1 MPQPNTVQTWLYDH
15 DVATEFRFGV
25 GVTRAGS
32 RTKLEDSARRAE
44 ALGFDVLH
52 VPDHLGGPAPF
63 PVLTA
68 IATATST
75 LRVGT
80 FVINSAFYRPALL
93 ARDVGA
99 LHDLSDGRF
108 ELGLGTGYVKEEF
121 DAAGIPYPSARER
134 VDHLKATTEYMGE
147 HLPDVPV
154 MIAGNGDR
162 VLRIAARNADIIGL
176 TGGDRAATPDE
187 DPLADRISFVRDAA
201 GDRFEEL
208 ELNIA
213 ITAMPVDDSGHP
225 DLTIPRI
232 SLPGLSDEE
241 LLRHPGVLS
250 GSTEEIAERIRGYR
264 DVYGI
269 SYIIVQMR
277 HAEAFGKV
285 IELLR
290 QSHRYSPD
298 STAHITTQ

>member
-1 MPQPNTVQTWLYDH
+1 MPVVIRIQTCAYHH
-15 DVATEFRFGV
+15 DVATGLRFGV
-25 GVTRAGS
+25 GVTRANS
-32 RTKLEDSARRAE
+32 RSKLEQSARRAE
-44 ALGFDVLH
+44 DLGFDVLH

-68 IATATST
+68 VAMATST

-93 ARDVGA
+93 ARDVAA
-99 LHDLSDGRF
+99 LHDVSEGRF
-108 ELGLGTGYVKEEF
+108 ELGLGTGYAKEEF
-121 DAAGIPYPSARER
+121 EAAGIAYPSAGER
-134 VDHLKATTEYMGE
+134 VDHLKLTTEYMAE
-147 HLPDVPV
+147 HLPDVPI

-162 VLRIAARNADIIGL
+162 VLRIAARSADIIGL
-176 TGGDRAATPDE
+176 TGGDRAASAEE
-187 DPLADRISFVRDAA
+187 DPLADRIEFVREAA
-201 GDRFEEL
+201 GDRFEDL

-213 ITAMPVDDSGHP
+213 ITAMPVDGSGRP

-250 GSTEEIAERIRGYR
+250 GSVDEIAERIRGYR

-269 SYIIVQMR
+269 GYVIVQMR
-277 HAEAFGKV
+277 HAEAFAAV
-285 IELLR
+285 IELL
-290 QSHRYSPD
+290 
-298 STAHITTQ
+298 A

>member
-1 MPQPNTVQTWLYDH
+1 M
-15 DVATEFRFGV
+15 AKEFRFGV
-25 GVTRAGS
+25 GVTRAKS
-32 RTKLEDSARRAE
+32 RNAIEDAARRAE

-63 PVLTA
+63 PVMTA
-68 IATATST
+68 VATATST

-80 FVINSAFYRPALL
+80 FVINAAFYRPALL

-99 LHDLSDGRF
+99 LHDLSGGRF

-121 DAAGIPYPSARER
+121 DAAGIPFPSAGER
-134 VDHLKATTEYMGE
+134 VDHLRATTEYMAE
-147 HLPDVPV
+147 HLAAVPI

-162 VLRIAARNADIIGL
+162 VLRIAARSADIIGL
-176 TGGDRAATPDE
+176 TGGDRAASGDE
-187 DPLADRISFVRDAA
+187 DPLADRIAFVRNAA
-201 GDRFEEL
+201 GARFDEL

-213 ITAMPVDDSGHP
+213 ITAMPVDGSGQP

-232 SLPGLSDEE
+232 SLPGLSDDE

-250 GSTEEIAERIRGYR
+250 GSAGDIADRIRNYR

-269 SYIIVQMR
+269 SYVIVQMR

-290 QSHRYSPD
+290 
-298 STAHITTQ
+298 

>member
-1 MPQPNTVQTWLYDH
+1 MPVPIPIQTSTYDH
-15 DVATEFRFGV
+15 KMANAFRFGV
-25 GVTRAGS
+25 GVTRGTS
-32 RTKLEDSARRAE
+32 RTRLEEAARRAE
-44 ALGFDVLH
+44 ELGFDVLH

-63 PVLTA
+63 PVMTT
-68 IATATST
+68 IAMATST

-93 ARDVGA
+93 ARDVAA
-99 LHDLSDGRF
+99 LHDLSGGRF

-121 DAAGIPYPSARER
+121 DAAGIPFPSAGER
-134 VDHLKATTEYMGE
+134 VDHLKFTAEYMGE
-147 HLPDVPV
+147 HLPDVPI

-162 VLRIAARNADIIGL
+162 VLRIAARSADIIGL
-176 TGGDRAATPDE
+176 TGGDRAATAQE
-187 DPLADRISFVRDAA
+187 DPLADRIAFVRDAA
-201 GDRFEEL
+201 GDRFDEL
-208 ELNIA
+208 ELNVA
-213 ITAMPVDDSGHP
+213 ITAMPVDDSGRP

-269 SYIIVQMR
+269 SYLIVQMR

-285 IELLR
+285 ISLL
-290 QSHRYSPD
+290 
-298 STAHITTQ
+298 

>member
-1 MPQPNTVQTWLYDH
+1 MAKN
-15 DVATEFRFGV
+15 FRFGV
-25 GVTRAGS
+25 GVTRTGS
-32 RTKLEDSARRAE
+32 RTQVAESARRAE
-44 ALGFDVLH
+44 GLGYDVLH

-68 IATATST
+68 VATATST

-80 FVINSAFYRPALL
+80 FVINAAFYRPALL
-93 ARDVGA
+93 ARDVAA
-99 LHDLSDGRF
+99 LRDVSDGRF

-121 DAAGIPYPSARER
+121 DAAGIPFPSARER
-134 VDHLKATTEYMGE
+134 VDHLKLTTEYMAT

-162 VLRIAARNADIIGL
+162 VLRIAARSAHIVGL
-176 TGGDRAATPDE
+176 TGGDRAASADA
-187 DPLADRISFVRDAA
+187 DPLAERIAFVREAA
-201 GDRFEEL
+201 GARFDGL
-208 ELNIA
+208 ELNLA
-213 ITAMPVDDSGHP
+213 ITAMPVDGSGRP

-269 SYIIVQMR
+269 SYLIVQMR
-277 HAEAFGKV
+277 HAEAFAKV
-285 IELLR
+285 IEVLR
-290 QSHRYSPD
+290 
-298 STAHITTQ
+298 

>member
-1 MPQPNTVQTWLYDH
+1 MPQPNTVQTWPYDH
-15 DVATEFRFGV
+15 DVATQFRFGV
-25 GVTRAGS
+25 GVTRASS

-63 PVLTA
+63 PVMTA
-68 IATATST
+68 IAMATST

-121 DAAGIPYPSARER
+121 DAAGIPYPSAGER
-134 VDHLKATTEYMGE
+134 VNHLKATTEYMAE
-147 HLPDVPV
+147 HLPDVPI

-162 VLRIAARNADIIGL
+162 VLRIAARSADIIGL
-176 TGGDRAATPDE
+176 TGGDRAATAGE

-201 GDRFEEL
+201 GDRFHEL

-232 SLPGLSDEE
+232 SLPGLSDGE

-250 GSTEEIAERIRGYR
+250 GTTDEIAERIRGYR

-269 SYIIVQMR
+269 SYVIVQMR

-290 QSHRYSPD
+290 
-298 STAHITTQ
+298 

>member
-1 MPQPNTVQTWLYDH
+1 M
-15 DVATEFRFGV
+15 ATGLRFGV
-25 GVTRAGS
+25 GVTRANS
-32 RTKLEDSARRAE
+32 RIKLEQSARRAE
-44 ALGFDVLH
+44 DLGFDVLH

-68 IATATST
+68 VAMATST

-93 ARDVGA
+93 ARDVAA
-99 LHDLSDGRF
+99 LHDVSEGRF

-121 DAAGIPYPSARER
+121 EAAGIAYPSAGER
-134 VDHLKATTEYMGE
+134 VDHLKLTTEYMAE
-147 HLPDVPV
+147 HLPDVPI

-162 VLRIAARNADIIGL
+162 VLRIAARSADIIGL
-176 TGGDRAATPDE
+176 TGGDRAASAEE
-187 DPLADRISFVRDAA
+187 DPLADRIEFVREAA
-201 GDRFEEL
+201 GDRFEDL

-213 ITAMPVDDSGHP
+213 ITAMPVDGSGRP

-250 GSTEEIAERIRGYR
+250 GSVDEIAERIRGYR

-269 SYIIVQMR
+269 GYVIVQMR
-277 HAEAFGKV
+277 HAEAFAAV
-285 IELLR
+285 IELL
-290 QSHRYSPD
+290 
-298 STAHITTQ
+298 A